1 MASAIIFYNVYE
13 CGSKDSETASKDV
26 DTSKAGANVII
37 ADGTENKINGSYV
50 AKIYKSVTLS
60 EDGTEVTDSKKL
72 HKYDG
77 AFYSKMSMNVSDG
90 EEPIIRPDFADGQNP
105 PDRSKDNSSVNAEIS
120 STFTI
125 QDGENYFSNIA
136 PAESASTATTEP

>member
-37 ADGTENKINGSYV
+37 ADGTENNINGSYV

-90 EEPIIRPDFADGQNP
+90 EEPMIRPDFADGQNP
-105 PDRSKDNSSVNAEIS
+105 PDRSKDTSSVNAEIS

-125 QDGENYFSNIA
+125 QDGENYFASIA